1 MLNEF
6 LDLNAWAQWFAAL
19 EREFIFLLALPFV
32 VAVIGLWS
40 WWVERE
46 EGDDE
51 YEARARQAAERE
63 RRERER
69 RQGERRRDAPQP
81 HHGLR

>member
-1 MLNEF
+1 MLTEF

-46 EGDDE
+46 ESEDE
-51 YEARARQAAERE
+51 YEARAARAAERE
-63 RRERER
+63 RKERER
-69 RQGERRRDAPQP
+69 RGATQIP